1 MKLFGY
7 LTLLFL
13 LFTLTVKAD
22 YLEDVKN
29 MGYVSGEGIACGAKG
44 YKSYET
50 IARAYLVSA
59 AESDEEQAA
68 GMNAYNE
75 AKARS
80 YLAKRHDG
88 LYDCAEINT
97 RFNQQKIFTA
107 KLYKNGKLKMPDG
120 KIIIPRQEYD
130 ATQLYDKNGNERE
143 RLNELYDRI
152 ISQKRKQAREEG
164 IYEKIKQAERERY

>member
-1 MKLFGY
+1 MR
-7 LTLLFL
+7 LFL
-13 LFTLTVKAD
+13 YLIASFLLCSITAKAD
-22 YLEDVKN
+22 YLEDVKS
-29 MGYVSGEGIACGAKG
+29 MGYVSGEGIACGARG

-59 AESDEEQAA
+59 AKSDEQQEA

-88 LYDCAEINT
+88 LYDCDEINA

-107 KLYKNGKLKMPDG
+107 KLYKDGKLKMPDG
-120 KIIIPRQEYD
+120 KVIIPRQKYD
-130 ATQLYDKNGNERE
+130 ATQLYDRNSNERE
-143 RLNELYDRI
+143 KLNELYDRI
-152 ISQKRKQAREEG
+152 MSQKRKQAQKEG